1 VTGRL
6 SGSSPEHPQGES
18 RTSKHQPRGGTKMRA
33 IKQPSTHQRLVVEM
47 INAVEDRDVQEEMLA
62 INKHYSQVLAGL
74 RIAVNYLKEIDQDF
88 GTDHSEMVAE
98 ISSLLKQSKASEMSL
113 HEMAASTFEE
123 AK

>member
-1 VTGRL
+1 
-6 SGSSPEHPQGES
+6 
-18 RTSKHQPRGGTKMRA
+18 MRA
-33 IKQPSTHQRLVVEM
+33 IKQPSTHQRLVIEM

-88 GTDHSEMVAE
+88 GTDHSEMVSE

-113 HEMAASTFEE
+113 HEIAASTFEE